1 MTLSEY
7 SVPEKEG
14 DMRIWIS
21 YDTYRKLLRVRYF
34 MTKKNG
40 KLRTLDETI
49 KELIEFWDNTHP
61 NDRPES
67 NLFNGSLQ
75 SSIMK
80 IL

>member
-21 YDTYRKLLRVRYF
+21 YDTYRKLLKVRYL

-49 KELIEFWDNTHP
+49 KELIEFWVEH
-61 NDRPES
+61 
-67 NLFNGSLQ
+67 
-75 SSIMK
+75 MH
-80 IL
+80 